1 MKIYL
6 ATKEPL
12 EGYHSLFPGQGTPP
26 KGFTNCS
33 VNEFP
38 GVSENEAEAVVV
50 SEVLE
55 KLDPEDVEKAVAYW
69 VSRLAHGAILC
80 ITFRDLEETCQQIA
94 NRRHS
99 VAELNEVVFANR
111 SAHTADSLP
120 GMLRALGLT
129 VRSVIMDGAFCTVAA
144 VRP

>member
-38 GVSENEAEAVVV
+38 GVSENEA
-50 SEVLE
+50 
-55 KLDPEDVEKAVAYW
+55 
-69 VSRLAHGAILC
+69 
-80 ITFRDLEETCQQIA
+80 
-94 NRRHS
+94 
-99 VAELNEVVFANR
+99 
-111 SAHTADSLP
+111 
-120 GMLRALGLT
+120 
-129 VRSVIMDGAFCTVAA
+129 
-144 VRP
+144 

>member
-1 MKIYL
+1 MKVYL

-12 EGYHSLFPGQGTPP
+12 EGYRNLFPGQSEVPP
-26 KGFTNCS
+26 GFEKAS

-38 GVSENEAEAVVV
+38 GVSPNELAELAV

-55 KLDPEDVEKAVAYW
+55 KLDPEDVGRAVHYW
-69 VSRLAHGAILC
+69 AGCLAHGGVLYV
-80 ITFRDLEETCQQIA
+80 TFRDVEETCHQVA
-94 NRRHS
+94 NRPHS
-99 VAELNEVVFANR
+99 VQELNQVLFSNR

-120 GMLRALGLT
+120 GMLREMGLQ
-129 VRSVIMDGAFCTVAA
+129 VRSVIMDGAFCTVTA